1 MMMYPHNLIHFE
13 LFAWI
18 WLNFGAS
25 CGVASTLTHQLTH
38 PPTHPL
44 THPPT
49 HPLLTHR
56 LTHPIT
62 HPPTHPLIHPFTH
75 PLTHPLTHS
84 PTHSPTH
91 SLTPLWTFTS
101 HWNPHIGARGSV
113 RLENARML
121 FFVTEIRTINI
132 THFRKCLK
140 ITSIFCWSVAVLT
153 LSWIYRAAKER
164 VHLAFKH
171 PELLLDIKKKG
182 IISTSLA
189 CNDLEVNIMI
199 SQPSH

>member
-1 MMMYPHNLIHFE
+1 MMMYPHNLINFE

-25 CGVASTLTHQLTH
+25 CGVASTPTHQLTH
-38 PPTHPL
+38 PPTHP
-44 THPPT
+44 PT
-49 HPLLTHR
+49 NSP
-56 LTHPIT
+56 
-62 HPPTHPLIHPFTH
+62 TH
-75 PLTHPLTHS
+75 PLTHLPTHPLTHSS

-121 FFVTEIRTINI
+121 FSVTEIRTINI
-132 THFRKCLK
+132 THFKKRFKDNFNFLLVCYY
-140 ITSIFCWSVAVLT
+140 VLT

-199 SQPSH
+199 SQSSH